1 MKTRV
6 QITVVFFIISIL
18 LSGCGS
24 NKQQKVHS
32 LLLSAKEKIYLHD
45 LDGAWND
52 LEKCQKLDQNHPEVY
67 FLKGN
72 ILMTRVKYEEAMNM
86 FNKAIELNDQYMD
99 AYVNRGK
106 LWFYLGNKDKQCED
120 YLKAESLGAKNLY
133 EETKFCR

>member
-106 LWFYLGNKDKQCED
+106 LWFYLGDKDKQCED
-120 YLKAESLGAKNLY
+120 YLKAENLGAKNLY